1 MTKNPRA
8 PGSLPSGVSSCSYLP
23 SNFLGTSCA
32 RPSESPARGAKKN
45 IRFHDH
51 LLKALTFLAP
61 LLRGVVV
68 HSCVERDN
76 KRLNYPKTS
85 DYNEQ
90 MYSFSYVGNCSDY
103 SKRTV
108 WFSPFPYLPAQIY
121 TIDTFFVQ
129 QWLIILYYILR
140 CVYSRAIRKLCSD
153 CNQISQSRDL
163 IIL

>member
-1 MTKNPRA
+1 MFESDYLFGKLYLRIHEKAKSFDDDDPSAGKQVRRMTKNPRA
-8 PGSLPSGVSSCSYLP
+8 PGSLPSGVSNCSYLP
-23 SNFLGTSCA
+23 SNFLGTLCA
-32 RPSESPARGAKKN
+32 RPSESPARGAEKN

-90 MYSFSYVGNCSDY
+90 MYSFFYVGNCSDY
-103 SKRTV
+103 SKRTM
-108 WFSPFPYLPAQIY
+108 
-121 TIDTFFVQ
+121 
-129 QWLIILYYILR
+129 
-140 CVYSRAIRKLCSD
+140 
-153 CNQISQSRDL
+153 
-163 IIL
+163 